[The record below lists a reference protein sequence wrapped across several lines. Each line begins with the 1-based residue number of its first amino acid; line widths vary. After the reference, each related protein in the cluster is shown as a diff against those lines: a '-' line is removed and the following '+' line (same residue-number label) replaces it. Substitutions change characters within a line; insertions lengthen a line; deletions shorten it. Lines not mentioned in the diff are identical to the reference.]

1 MIFLFEDKYG
11 NVEDFIKTIVE
22 QESKEAIQDYAETLK
37 FWQKYYLNFGMDVL
51 TFEAS
56 FNIPI
61 TKFDKIRIKVLK
73 ALSESSK

>member
-22 QESKEAIQDYAETLK
+22 QESKETIQDYTETLK